1 MWDDARQLN
10 AIAAGLALIAAIL
23 LAWGAFAWIARQ
35 PVFALREVV
44 VTTPLTR
51 ASPAHVEAVIRD
63 EFAGTLFTLDL
74 VRARAALA
82 RVPWVR
88 SVALR
93 RQAPARLEVAIEE
106 HEPIARWNDGGLVNA
121 QGEVFVADY
130 DGELPQFDAPEGRSA
145 EVAARYR
152 EWSDALAPLA
162 LAVQQVALSARGG
175 WHLRVAGG
183 TAPARDRARARRAV
197 AAPRAL
203 RRGLQGNRRRAGADG
218 NARRSRRPALPERIR
233 GTGAGPSGRLR
244 AQEDGMSGAMTM
256 RTMQRGNGTER
267 KVSGR

>member
-1 MWDDARQLN
+1 MWDDAKQLN
-10 AIAAGLALIAAIL
+10 AIAAGLALIAAVL
-23 LAWGAFAWIARQ
+23 LAWSTLAWIARQ
-35 PVFALREVV
+35 PIFALREVV

-51 ASPAHVEAVIRD
+51 ANPAHVEAVIRD

-74 VRARAALA
+74 ARARTALA

-106 HEPIARWNDGGLVNA
+106 HVPIARWNDAGLVNT

-130 DGELPQFDAPEGRSA
+130 DGELPQFDAPDGRSA
-145 EVAARYR
+145 EVTARYR
-152 EWSDALAPLA
+152 EWSDALSPLA

-183 TAPARDRARARRAV
+183 AVPLAIELGRDEPSQRLARFV
-197 AAPRAL
+197 AAYRGTVGAL
-203 RRGLQGNRRRAGADG
+203 
-218 NARRSRRPALPERIR
+218 ARSGTRIDRVDLRYTNGFAARVPGLPETSTRKT
-233 GTGAGPSGRLR
+233 TG
-244 AQEDGMSGAMTM
+244 
-256 RTMQRGNGTER
+256 
-267 KVSGR
+267 

>member
-1 MWDDARQLN
+1 MWDDAKQLN
-10 AIAAGLALIAAIL
+10 AVAAVIALIAATL
-23 LAWGAFAWIARQ
+23 LVWGAFAWIARQ
-35 PVFALREVV
+35 PVFALREVA
-44 VTTPLTR
+44 VTAPLTR

-74 VRARAALA
+74 ARARTALA

-88 SVALR
+88 GVALR
-93 RQAPARLEVAIEE
+93 RQAPARLEVTIEE
-106 HEPIARWNDGGLVNA
+106 HVPIARWNDGGLVNA

-183 TAPARDRARARRAV
+183 PAPLAIELGREEPSQRLARFV
-197 AAPRAL
+197 AAYRGTVGAL
-203 RRGLQGNRRRAGADG
+203 
-218 NARRSRRPALPERIR
+218 ARTGTRVDRVDLRYRNGFAARVPGLPEVSARKK
-233 GTGAGPSGRLR
+233 TG
-244 AQEDGMSGAMTM
+244 
-256 RTMQRGNGTER
+256 
-267 KVSGR
+267 